1 MQTPTIYLFFATANT
16 LEAQQIAQDFAQKG
30 LHCVVNE
37 SAADKKAG
45 LLQDEDAKG
54 ILLVSDNYLKAIDEV
69 RELDTLL
76 GDDLIARVY
85 PVLTHGRRPKAN
97 DPSVEEVYPTR
108 IQTLNNVMYYRDFW
122 YETWIDL
129 RKVYKNSEGAEQEKV
144 GEEKEIAKQMSV
156 GSISTHIRKINNVPT
171 VDWEL
176 FCADEYQQFLE
187 SMDIPTEGLR
197 PLESVPVSDT
207 TPAETTNETTEETST
222 AEVTPPVNPETVVEP
237 SDSVDDEAGN
247 EVEATSAEETESSEA
262 QSEEQ
267 TEEPVAEEETATEET
282 TVDATPSEEAEKET
296 EEPTEEPVEETPKI
310 LINELVPEAEDLNGS
325 EHTTEETTTEAST
338 EADPVDPEQVVE
350 ALYEAAPE
358 VEDIDVLFHVAERQ
372 VEEDE
377 FDAAKYTYE
386 RILKID
392 PYNGRAIIWLARLLD
407 KHYDGREMEAAH
419 LYRKAIMLNDDNAN
433 LYYEYALLQ
442 QSYFKAYNKA
452 NEAFQEA
459 LEIDPRF
466 EEAYFGLAECQ
477 LQMGMLE
484 QAKANYLQACI
495 LDADRF
501 ETAENDE
508 RFAVVRS
515 LDLEAELS
523 EEAAEAA
530 EAAALAVPVHPNA
543 NRVVLVTG
551 ATSGIGR
558 AIATSF
564 IKDGYK
570 VIITGRRAER
580 LQALQESLIA
590 ELETAQI
597 HPLVFDVRDKAAVDS
612 ALAGLPED
620 WQNIEV
626 LVNNAGLA
634 KGFGGIHEGEVQHWE
649 TMIDTNIKGLLYVT
663 RAVSPG
669 MVSRQKGHIINIG
682 SVAGSQ
688 AYPGGNV
695 YCATKA
701 AVESLTK
708 AMRLDLYQHNIR
720 VTAVNPGHVDATE
733 FAAVRYEDAEKAN
746 IYEDFKPLAAQDVA
760 DTVHYIATR
769 PSHVGIQE
777 VLMMGT
783 QQATARDIDR
793 SGRGEEEQD
802 SSTEEALEIPVEDT
816 AE

>member
-85 PVLTHGRRPKAN
+85 PVLTHGRRPKTN

-176 FCADEYQQFLE
+176 FCADEYQQFLG
-187 SMDIPTEGLR
+187 SMDILTEGLR
-197 PLESVPVSDT
+197 PLEPVPVSDT
-207 TPAETTNETTEETST
+207 TTDETTKETTTEQ
-222 AEVTPPVNPETVVEP
+222 VILPVNPETVAEP
-237 SDSVDDEAGN
+237 SDSVDDGADN
-247 EVEATSAEETESSEA
+247 ELEVTGTKETESSEE

-267 TEEPVAEEETATEET
+267 TEETAA
-282 TVDATPSEEAEKET
+282 DATPSEEAEKET
-296 EEPTEEPVEETPKI
+296 EELLEETPKI

-325 EHTTEETTTEAST
+325 EHTEETTTEAST

-523 EEAAEAA
+523 EEEAEAKAAEA
-530 EAAALAVPVHPNA
+530 EALAVPVHPNA

-590 ELETAQI
+590 ELEIAQI

-620 WQNIEV
+620 WQDIEV

-793 SGRGEEEQD
+793 SGRGEKEQD